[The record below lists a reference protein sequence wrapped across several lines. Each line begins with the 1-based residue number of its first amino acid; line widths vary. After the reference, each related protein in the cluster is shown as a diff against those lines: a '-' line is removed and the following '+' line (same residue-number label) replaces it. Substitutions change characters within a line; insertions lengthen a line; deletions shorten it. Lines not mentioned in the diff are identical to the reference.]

1 MKQFRFRGTV
11 VLLDN
16 ELWCVKDEN
25 GIIQDAGELLSGID
39 ILTENNVPGSF
50 ELIEGDEIE
59 VIVKRK

>member
-1 MKQFRFRGTV
+1 V

-16 ELWCVKDEN
+16 ELWCVKDED
-25 GIIQDAGELLSGID
+25 GLIQDAGELLTRID

-50 ELIEGDEIE
+50 KLIEGDEIE

>member
-1 MKQFRFRGTV
+1 MQVR
-11 VLLDN
+11 LLT
-16 ELWCVKDEN
+16 
-25 GIIQDAGELLSGID
+25 GID

>member
-1 MKQFRFRGTV
+1 MKQFRFKGTV

-25 GIIQDAGELLSGID
+25 SVIQDAGELLTGID